1 MPHPPSGTLP
11 QVTVLLVVVG
21 AMLAAVLLAGAG
33 DRLRLPWPVLLLL
46 LGAAAAFVP
55 GIEAPDIDPELI
67 LPLFLPPLLYATAQR
82 TSWALFRSRWR
93 AIAFLAVGLVVAT
106 VAAVAGTLVALTAVP
121 VAAALAL
128 GAAVAPPDPVA
139 VEAVAG
145 PLRVPR
151 RLVATLQS
159 EGLFNDATSLVVFTT
174 AITAAS
180 AGGGL
185 GGVSIFLE
193 FVYGAA
199 VAVVLGV
206 VAAWLVRRLLDRL
219 TDLVAGNGLTLVLPF
234 AVYLAADALGASG
247 VIAVVVTA
255 LQMRQHSDAD
265 ASAARLAAASFWNVV
280 ELLVTG
286 VAFALIGLELRTVVE
301 QADRSLGG
309 ILAHAGVVCVVVI
322 GVRGVWMTAAWLT
335 YGGRRAARSEER
347 APVTAAETVVLTWA
361 GMRGL
366 ATLALALAIPLTLD
380 DGSAFPDRA
389 ELVII
394 ACSVLVVTLVG
405 PGLTLPWLVRRLG
418 LREEDGVAEE
428 AERRLADRARRAAL
442 DELTAVDREA
452 LGIDDEQGEQVLDAL
467 RGRFARI
474 GRSLAGDDVPRPGEE
489 DDDVDR
495 DYTERLARMQR
506 RREQWNRLQSVALAA
521 ARREVV
527 AARAEPGVDPEVA
540 DRVLRRLDVRTLGG
554 GFAP

>member
-1 MPHPPSGTLP
+1 M
-11 QVTVLLVVVG
+11 TVLLVVVG

-82 TSWALFRSRWR
+82 TSWALFRQRWR
-93 AIAFLAVGLVVAT
+93 AIAFLAVGLVLAT
-106 VAAVAGTLVALTAVP
+106 VASVAGTLVALTGVP
-121 VAAALAL
+121 VVAALAL

-174 AITAAS
+174 AVAAAT
-180 AGGGL
+180 AGGEL
-185 GGVSIFLE
+185 GGVAIAANFL
-193 FVYGAA
+193 YGAV
-199 VAVVLGV
+199 VAIVLGV
-206 VAAWLVRRLLDRL
+206 VAAWLARQLLDRL
-219 TDLVAGNGLTLVLPF
+219 TDVVAGNGLTLVLPF
-234 AVYLAADALGASG
+234 AVYLGADALGASG

-265 ASAARLAAASFWNVV
+265 ASEARLAAASFWSVV

-286 VAFALIGLELRTVVE
+286 VAFALIGLELRAVVE
-301 QADRSLGG
+301 QADRALGE
-309 ILAHAGVVCVVVI
+309 ILAHAAIVCLVVV
-322 GVRGVWMTAAWLT
+322 GVRALWMTAAWRLN
-335 YGGRRAARSEER
+335 ARSAAAPER
-347 APVTAAETVVLTWA
+347 APASAAETVVLTWA

-366 ATLALALAIPLTLD
+366 ATLALALALPITLD
-380 DGSAFPDRA
+380 DGSPFPDRA
-389 ELVII
+389 ELVIV

-405 PGLTLPWLVRRLG
+405 PGLTLPWLVRVLG
-418 LREEDGVAEE
+418 LREDDDVVAE
-428 AERRLADRARRAAL
+428 AERRLATRARRAAL
-442 DELTAVDREA
+442 DELGTVDRAA
-452 LGIDDEQGEQVLDAL
+452 LGVDDEQGEQVLDEL
-467 RGRFARI
+467 RSRFARI
-474 GRSLAGDDVPRPGEE
+474 GRSLAADDAPRPGGE
-489 DDDVDR
+489 DDDGDD
-495 DYTERLARMQR
+495 DYRERLARLRR
-506 RREQWNRLQSVALAA
+506 RREQWQRLQAVALAA

-527 AARAEPGVDPEVA
+527 AARAEPGTDPEVA
-540 DRVLRRLDVRTLGG
+540 DRVLRRLDVRSIGTSGL
-554 GFAP
+554 

>member
-1 MPHPPSGTLP
+1 M
-11 QVTVLLVVVG
+11 TVLLVVVG

-55 GIEAPDIDPELI
+55 GIDAPDIDPELI

-82 TSWALFRSRWR
+82 TSWALFRQRWR

-121 VAAALAL
+121 VAAAIAL

-174 AITAAS
+174 AIAAAS
-180 AGGGL
+180 AGGDL
-185 GGVSIFLE
+185 GGVAILLR
-193 FVYGAA
+193 FVAGAV

-206 VAAWLVRRLLDRL
+206 VAAWLARQLLDRL
-219 TDLVAGNGLTLVLPF
+219 TDVVAGNGLTLVLPF

-255 LQMRQHSDAD
+255 LQMRQHADAD
-265 ASAARLAAASFWNVV
+265 ASEARLAAASFWSVV
-280 ELLVTG
+280 EMLVTG

-301 QADRSLGG
+301 QADRSLGE
-309 ILAHAGVVCVVVI
+309 ILAHAGIVCLVVV
-322 GVRGVWMTAAWLT
+322 GVRAAWMTTIWLT
-335 YGGRRAARSEER
+335 SAGPAVRRGGER
-347 APVTAAETVVLTWA
+347 APATAAETVVLTWA

-366 ATLALALAIPLTLD
+366 ATLALALAIPLALD
-380 DGSAFPDRA
+380 DGSPFPDRA

-418 LREEDGVAEE
+418 LREDDGVAAE

-442 DELTAVDREA
+442 DELAAVDRDA
-452 LGIDDEQGEQVLDAL
+452 LGIDDEQGGQVLDAI

-474 GRSLAGDDVPRPGEE
+474 GRALAGDDAPRPGDE
-489 DDDVDR
+489 DDDVDA
-495 DYTERLARMQR
+495 DYAARLARLQR
-506 RREQWNRLQSVALAA
+506 RREQWQRLQAVALAA

-540 DRVLRRLDVRTLGG
+540 DRVLRRLDVRTLGAG
-554 GFAP
+554 GL

>member
-1 MPHPPSGTLP
+1 M
-11 QVTVLLVVVG
+11 TVLLVVVG

-46 LGAAAAFVP
+46 LGAVAAFVP

-82 TSWALFRSRWR
+82 TSWALFRQRWR

-121 VAAALAL
+121 VAAAIAL

-174 AITAAS
+174 AIAAAS
-180 AGGGL
+180 AGGEL
-185 GGVSIFLE
+185 GGVAIVLR
-193 FVYGAA
+193 FVYGAVVA
-199 VAVVLGV
+199 VALGF
-206 VAAWLVRRLLDRL
+206 VAAWLARRLLDRL
-219 TDLVAGNGLTLVLPF
+219 TDVVAGNGLTLVLPF

-255 LQMRQHSDAD
+255 LQMQQHSDAD
-265 ASAARLAAASFWNVV
+265 ASEARLAAASFWSVV

-301 QADRSLGG
+301 QADRSLGE
-309 ILAHAGVVCVVVI
+309 ILAHAGIVCLVVI
-322 GVRGVWMTAAWLT
+322 GVRAVWMTVIWLT
-335 YGGRRAARSEER
+335 SAGPAVRRGEER
-347 APVTAAETVVLTWA
+347 APATAAETVVLTWA

-366 ATLALALAIPLTLD
+366 ATLALALAIPLALD

-394 ACSVLVVTLVG
+394 ACGVLVVTLVG

-418 LREEDGVAEE
+418 LREDDGVAVE

-442 DELTAVDREA
+442 DELSAVDRAA

-474 GRSLAGDDVPRPGEE
+474 GRTLAGDDVPRPGGEV
-489 DDDVDR
+489 DDVDR
-495 DYTERLARMQR
+495 DYAERLARIQR
-506 RREQWNRLQSVALAA
+506 RREQWQRLQAVALAA

-540 DRVLRRLDVRTLGG
+540 DRVLRRLDVRSL
-554 GFAP
+554 AM

>member
-1 MPHPPSGTLP
+1 M
-11 QVTVLLVVVG
+11 TVLLVVVG
-21 AMLAAVLLAGAG
+21 AMSAAVLLAGAG

-67 LPLFLPPLLYATAQR
+67 LPLFLPPLLFATAQR
-82 TSWALFRSRWR
+82 TSWALFRQRWR

-174 AITAAS
+174 AIAAAT
-180 AGGGL
+180 AGGEL
-185 GGVSIFLE
+185 GSGTIVLR
-193 FVYGAA
+193 FVYGAVVA
-199 VAVVLGV
+199 VALGFA
-206 VAAWLVRRLLDRL
+206 AAWLVRRLLDRL
-219 TDLVAGNGLTLVLPF
+219 TDVVAGNGLTLVLPF

-255 LQMRQHSDAD
+255 LQVRQHADAD
-265 ASAARLAAASFWNVV
+265 ASEARLTATSFWNVV

-286 VAFALIGLELRTVVE
+286 VAFALIGLELRAVVE
-301 QADRSLGG
+301 QADRSLGE
-309 ILAHAGVVCVVVI
+309 ILAHAAVVCVVVV
-322 GVRGVWMTAAWLT
+322 GVRAAWMTVTWLA
-335 YGGRRAARSEER
+335 YARQAARRGEER
-347 APVTAAETVVLTWA
+347 APATAAEAAVLTWA

-380 DGSAFPDRA
+380 DGSPFPDRA

-394 ACSVLVVTLVG
+394 ACAVLVVTLVG
-405 PGLTLPWLVRRLG
+405 PGLTLPWLVRWLG
-418 LREEDGVAEE
+418 LREDDGVAAA
-428 AERRLADRARRAAL
+428 AERDLALRARRAAL
-442 DELTAVDREA
+442 DELRTVDREA
-452 LGIDDEQGEQVLDAL
+452 LGVDDEQGEQVLDAV
-467 RGRFARI
+467 RTRFGRI
-474 GRSLAGDDVPRPGEE
+474 GRTLAGDDVPRAGAT
-489 DDDVDR
+489 DDDADE
-495 DYTERLARMQR
+495 DYRERLARLQR
-506 RREQWNRLQSVALAA
+506 RRDQWQRVQTVALAA

-540 DRVLRRLDVRTLGG
+540 DRVLRRLDVRTLGAG
-554 GFAP
+554 GL

>member
-1 MPHPPSGTLP
+1 M
-11 QVTVLLVVVG
+11 TVLLVVVG

-82 TSWALFRSRWR
+82 TSWALFRQRWR

-106 VAAVAGTLVALTAVP
+106 VAAVAGTLVALTGVT

-145 PLRVPR
+145 PLGVPR
-151 RLVATLQS
+151 RLVSTLQS

-174 AITAAS
+174 AVGAAS
-180 AGGGL
+180 AGGEL
-185 GGVSIFLE
+185 GGVAIVVQ
-193 FVYGAA
+193 FVYGAV

-206 VAAWLVRRLLDRL
+206 VAAWLARRLLDRL
-219 TDLVAGNGLTLVLPF
+219 TDVVAGNGLTLVLPF
-234 AVYLAADALGASG
+234 AVYLGADALGASG

-265 ASAARLAAASFWNVV
+265 ASEARLAAASFWSVV

-301 QADRSLGG
+301 QADRSLGT
-309 ILAHAGVVCVVVI
+309 ILAHAGIVCVVVI
-322 GVRGVWMTAAWLT
+322 GVRALWMTVAWLT
-335 YGGRRAARSEER
+335 NGRAASAPER
-347 APVTAAETVVLTWA
+347 APATAAETVVLTWA

-366 ATLALALAIPLTLD
+366 ATLALALALPLTLD
-380 DGSAFPDRA
+380 DGSPFPDRA
-389 ELVII
+389 ELVIV

-418 LREEDGVAEE
+418 LREDDGVAAE
-428 AERRLADRARRAAL
+428 AERALAARARRAAL
-442 DELTAVDREA
+442 DELAAVDRQA
-452 LGIDDEQGEQVLDAL
+452 LGVDDDQGEQVLDEM
-467 RGRFARI
+467 RTRFARI
-474 GRSLAGDDVPRPGEE
+474 GRALSGDDVGRPGE
-489 DDDVDR
+489 DDDGDDAD
-495 DYTERLARMQR
+495 DYRERLARMRR
-506 RREQWNRLQSVALAA
+506 RREQWQRLQAVALAA

-527 AARAEPGVDPEVA
+527 AARAEPGTDPEVA
-540 DRVLRRLDVRTLGG
+540 DRVLRRLDVRTLGTSG
-554 GFAP
+554 L